1 MGCSV
6 LIELDGLDPPKHT
19 AMQSLRHKP
28 RVDFPVKVTIPEQA
42 PRRKKPTVT
51 AIGGPRKK
59 PMLIRNL
66 GGAGAAKSECLD
78 AEIVCEFVL
87 ITIV

>member
-1 MGCSV
+1 
-6 LIELDGLDPPKHT
+6 
-19 AMQSLRHKP
+19 MQSLRHKP
-28 RVDFPVKVTIPEQA
+28 RVDFPVKVAVPEPA

-66 GGAGAAKSECLD
+66 GGAGTAKSECLD
-78 AEIVCEFVL
+78 MVITRGFVL
-87 ITIV
+87 MIAAFSRGRHEVESQDTSLGG